1 MRSTILNFGLILV
14 MLLTMQVGFQTREI
28 LISGTIGILV
38 ILLIKS
44 PVSVFWTVRVNETNA
59 RIDKD
64 KDREQRRRIEV
75 EEALKKRDQRR
86 KLSSMVQIQPLQLQD
101 LEANPEGEQ

>member
-1 MRSTILNFGLILV
+1 MLI
-14 MLLTMQVGFQTREI
+14 GFQTREI
-28 LISGTIGILV
+28 LVSGTIGILV

-64 KDREQRRRIEV
+64 KDREQRRQLEV
-75 EEALKKRDQRR
+75 KEALEKREQRR
-86 KLSSMVQIQPLQLQD
+86 QLQSKVQMQPLELQD
-101 LEANPEGEQ
+101 FEENQEEGPIND

>member
-1 MRSTILNFGLILV
+1 
-14 MLLTMQVGFQTREI
+14 MLLTMQVGFQIREI
-28 LISGTIGILV
+28 LTCGTIGILV
-38 ILLIKS
+38 IFLIKS

-59 RIDKD
+59 RIDKA
-64 KDREQRRRIEV
+64 KNREQRRRVEV

-101 LEANPEGEQ
+101 LEGNLEQEQ

>member
-1 MRSTILNFGLILV
+1 MLVSTK
-14 MLLTMQVGFQTREI
+14 
-28 LISGTIGILV
+28 
-38 ILLIKS
+38 IK
-44 PVSVFWTVRVNETNA
+44 TEN
-59 RIDKD
+59 K
-64 KDREQRRRIEV
+64 EQRRRIEV

>member
-1 MRSTILNFGLILV
+1 MT
-14 MLLTMQVGFQTREI
+14 T
-28 LISGTIGILV
+28 GTIGLLV
-38 ILLIKS
+38 ALLIKS

-64 KDREQRRRIEV
+64 KERESRRKLEV
-75 EEALKKRDQRR
+75 EEALKKRNERR

-101 LEANPEGEQ
+101 LEENPDEEPGVA